1 MPVIPRQMVGRQFV
15 FPDVALNQELD
26 KLYTAIQQ
34 AKFDER
40 NVDVTKLAH
49 AIALALTIGD
59 CHLVVERAGQS
70 EDIELGRGQRSIT
83 RLYVVA
89 NDPNG
94 YAALFLSDG
103 TNAGKVKYDFT
114 SDELQL
120 LNRNDKGVAIRDTD
134 GSTLI
139 SDGLVIHSS
148 GAKITKHLSGT
159 KVWQPGGGSP
169 IADGAAVSTTVT
181 VNGCALGDTVAV
193 GTNGLGTNNGW
204 VLSAHVTA
212 SNTVTLT
219 VVNHTGAS
227 RTPGSA
233 TFRVDVWQH

>member
-1 MPVIPRQMVGRQFV
+1 MPVIPRQMVGRQYI
-15 FPDVALNQELD
+15 FPDAALNQELD

-103 TNAGKVKYDFT
+103 TNAGKVKYNFV

-120 LNRNDKGVAIRDTD
+120 LNRNDQGVAIRDVD

-159 KVWQPGGGSP
+159 KTWNPGT
-169 IADGAAVSTTVT
+169 IAAGAVATTTITVNGAAV
-181 VNGCALGDTVAV
+181 GDTVVV
-193 GTNGLGTNNGW
+193 GTNSLGANSGW
-204 VLSAHVTA
+204 LLSGHVTA
-212 SNTVTLT
+212 ASTVTLT
-219 VVNHTGAS
+219 ILNHTGAG
-227 RTPGSA
+227 RTPGSGTYRA
-233 TFRVDVWQH
+233 DVWQH